1 MKNFLK
7 GFTDRFRKKSD
18 EPVIVNN
25 KNSNTDID
33 GMIFY
38 EEPVSIWNYKGNLEK
53 KETDPKSAP
62 KNANPISRSKS
73 NSQDSIPYFYRREL
87 KVEKNVKVNII
98 YFDSTL
104 SSEENIKYI
113 SYIFNNYTGY
123 FVFVRFDG
131 TLSKCIYNDFSSK
144 EKNAKYLTSFFNASL
159 KDYSDISFLENIKLL
174 SGIESRIV
182 VPGMITLEEATEEQ
196 KKYAEEYAK
205 RKKKYDEE
213 IKRIEEEEKKQRE
226 DERKRREKEREELN
240 NKLKEGITENTEVS
254 NSPNNNPSFNEEK
267 TSFGKLYQEKA
278 GYSPK
283 PYYKPRPP
291 YPIWDFKPSKPIY
304 DVSLDTVSFVGRFGY
319 DLSNDIDKVKEIK
332 RTITPFTKKNVEF
345 DFYSTTIENI
355 ETLALLGFKRIEL
368 LYNKFE

>member
-7 GFTDRFRKKSD
+7 GITDKFRKKSK
-18 EPVIVNN
+18 EPVIVNEN
-25 KNSNTDID
+25 NVNID
-33 GMIFY
+33 DAPTYFDN
-38 EEPVSIWNYKGNLEK
+38 PVSIWDYQEKPRDVKTISKTDHKKSTPISEK
-53 KETDPKSAP
+53 K
-62 KNANPISRSKS
+62 S
-73 NSQDSIPYFYRREL
+73 NTFNSIPYFYRREL
-87 KVEKNVKVNII
+87 KVEKNVKVSII

-104 SSEENIKYI
+104 SSEEKTKYI
-113 SYIFNNYTGY
+113 SYIFNNYIGY

-131 TLSKCIYNDFSSK
+131 SLSKCIYNDFSSK
-144 EKNAKYLTSFFNASL
+144 ENNIKYLTTFFNASL
-159 KDYSDISFLENIKLL
+159 TVDSDISFLENIKLL

-267 TSFGKLYQEKA
+267 TSFGKLYQEKV
-278 GYSPK
+278 GIYPK
-283 PYYKPRPP
+283 PYRKPRPL
-291 YPIWDFKPSKPIY
+291 YPIWEFKPSKPIY
-304 DVSLDTVSFVGRFGY
+304 DVSLDTVSFVGRFSFE
-319 DLSNDIDKVKEIK
+319 LSNNIDKVKEIK

-345 DFYSTTIENI
+345 DFYSTTVENI
-355 ETLALLGFKRIEL
+355 QTLALLGFKRIEL

>member
-1 MKNFLK
+1 MKNLLK
-7 GFTDRFRKKSD
+7 GFTDRFRKKSK
-18 EPVIVNN
+18 EPVIVD
-25 KNSNTDID
+25 KGKID
-33 GMIFY
+33 RDNDGAMVY
-38 EEPVSIWNYKGNLEK
+38 DDPVSIWDYQENLEEK
-53 KETDPKSAP
+53 KQPSNFDKEKST
-62 KNANPISRSKS
+62 PISKHKSKAL
-73 NSQDSIPYFYRREL
+73 DSIPYFYRREL

-104 SSEENIKYI
+104 SSDENIKYI

-144 EKNAKYLTSFFNASL
+144 EKNAKYLTTFFNASL
-159 KDYSDISFLENIKLL
+159 KVNHDISFLENIKLL

-196 KKYAEEYAK
+196 KKYAENYTE

-226 DERKRREKEREELN
+226 DERKRRDKEREELN

-254 NSPNNNPSFNEEK
+254 NSPNNNPSSNVEK